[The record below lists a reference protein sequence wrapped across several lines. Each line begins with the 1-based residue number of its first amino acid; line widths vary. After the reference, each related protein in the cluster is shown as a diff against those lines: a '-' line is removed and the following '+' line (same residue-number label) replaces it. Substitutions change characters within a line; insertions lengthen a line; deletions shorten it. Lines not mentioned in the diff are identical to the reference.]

1 MFISTI
7 SDEFSFLVNSGFVE
21 AAECCNEQYD
31 RISWTR
37 DDVRI
42 VIENERY
49 HYALILSIYFQ
60 EKEID
65 VNKLFEAYDLPY
77 RRKYEY
83 PDKDRIGKAITYL
96 KEAVEGF
103 ITKFTDDPE
112 GMKAAFT
119 DLI

>member
-49 HYALILSIYFQ
+49 HYALI
-60 EKEID
+60 
-65 VNKLFEAYDLPY
+65 
-77 RRKYEY
+77 
-83 PDKDRIGKAITYL
+83 
-96 KEAVEGF
+96 
-103 ITKFTDDPE
+103 
-112 GMKAAFT
+112 
-119 DLI
+119 